1 MKRLL
6 ETTKKNIKRNR
17 VLSLSTIFVIG
28 IVFTLCSFFIS
39 LSIIA
44 KKAVAYY
51 EQKAQVIVFF
61 KKDAPEEKIFD
72 FRDAVYD
79 KNLIEG
85 IDYISQEDALEIYR
99 EDFAD
104 NPDLIATVTAD
115 ALPPSLEIRATSI
128 DNLVTVIE
136 NINTLR
142 ETNAYIDDVM
152 YFKDVVENI
161 RTVSRIINI
170 GSIVLISALCVISF
184 FLIRL
189 TIGLNIKNHG
199 DEIEIMN
206 LVGSTDSFIKYPY
219 IFEGA
224 FYGLIGGLVS
234 ASLIII
240 PWYIFINYLSS
251 TDGYFWISQMI
262 RDFGLDFLLKP
273 DLLFL
278 IIYYLIHISVGVLF
292 GALSSFSAVH
302 GYLEKNEKR
311 K

>member
-1 MKRLL
+1 MKRIL
-6 ETTKKNIKRNR
+6 ETTEKNIKRNKI
-17 VLSLSTIFVIG
+17 LSISTIFVIG

-44 KKAVAYY
+44 KKAVTYY

-79 KNLIEG
+79 ENLVESIE
-85 IDYISQEDALEIYR
+85 YISQEDALEIYR

-128 DNLVTVIE
+128 DNLLTVIE

-142 ETNAYIDDVM
+142 ETNAYVDDVM

-161 RTVSRIINI
+161 KTLSRIINI
-170 GSIVLISALCVISF
+170 GSIALISSLGLISF

-206 LVGSTDSFIKYPY
+206 LVGSTDNFIRYPY
-219 IFEGA
+219 ILEGG
-224 FYGLIGGLVS
+224 FYGLIGGFVS

-240 PWYIFINYLSS
+240 PWYIFIHYLST

-273 DLLFL
+273 TFLFL
-278 IIYYLIHISVGVLF
+278 IIYYFAHILIGILF

-302 GYLEKNEKR
+302 KYLEEDEK
-311 K
+311 KK